1 LALSELQRI
10 KSKTMKDILNK
21 LFSHYILTKEEAKS
35 LLLAIGKGEFD
46 PLQIA
51 SFLTV
56 FNLRSLT
63 VAELAGFRE
72 AMLEL
77 CIKVDLSDFDAVD
90 IVGTGGD
97 GKDTFNI
104 STTAALV
111 VAGAGYKVAKHGNY
125 GVSSSCGSSN
135 VLEYLGIKFSNDQ
148 DQLKQSLDKAGFCMM
163 HAPLFHP
170 AMKYVA
176 PIRKTLQ
183 IRTFFNILGPLI
195 NPSFPKKHCHGVY
208 NLATLRLYA
217 YQHKQTNDRF
227 SIVHSLDGYDEI
239 SLTSDTKIYNNQGEF
254 MYSPNQLGFQKLSQQ
269 ELWGGASIAESANI
283 LKNILQLKGTAAQHQ
298 AVIANAALA
307 ITVADSTKNYT
318 QAKDKAEEALASGKA
333 MGVLKTLVELS

>member
-1 LALSELQRI
+1 
-10 KSKTMKDILNK
+10 MKDILNK
-21 LFSHYILTKEEAKS
+21 LFAHYILSRAEAKEV
-35 LLLAIGKGEFD
+35 LLAIGKGEFD

-56 FNLRSLT
+56 YNMRSLT
-63 VAELAGFRE
+63 VEELAGFRE

-104 STTAALV
+104 STTSALV

-135 VLEYLGIKFSNDQ
+135 VLEYLGVKFSNDQ
-148 DQLKQSLDKAGFCMM
+148 DQLKRALDKAGFCMM

-176 PIRKTLQ
+176 PVRKAMQ
-183 IRTFFNILGPLI
+183 VRTFFNILGPMI
-195 NPSFPKKHCHGVY
+195 NPSFPKKHAHGVF

-217 YQHKQTNDRF
+217 YQHKQTGDRF
-227 SIVHSLDGYDEI
+227 KIVHALDGYDEI
-239 SLTSDTKIYNNQGEF
+239 SLTSDTKVFSNEGEF
-254 MYSPNQLGFQKLSQQ
+254 LYTPKDFGFERLEQKD
-269 ELWGGASIAESANI
+269 LWGGSSIEESATI
-283 LKNILQLKGTAAQHQ
+283 LNAILSNKGTKAQHN
-298 AVIANAALA
+298 AVLANAALA
-307 ITVADSTKNYT
+307 ITVADESISYET
-318 QAKDKAEEALASGKA
+318 AKALAQESIASGNA
-333 MGVLKTLVELS
+333 MGVLKTLVELK

>member
-1 LALSELQRI
+1 
-10 KSKTMKDILNK
+10 MKDILNK
-21 LFSHYILTKEEAKS
+21 LFTNYILTRQEAKE
-35 LLLAIGKGEFD
+35 LLLAVGKGVFD

-56 FNLRSLT
+56 YNMRSLT
-63 VAELAGFRE
+63 VDELAGFRE

-104 STTAALV
+104 STTSALV

-135 VLEYLGIKFSNDQ
+135 VLEYLGVRFSNNQ
-148 DQLKQSLDKAGFCMM
+148 DQLKRALDKAGFCMM

-176 PIRKTLQ
+176 PVRKAMQ
-183 IRTFFNILGPLI
+183 VRTFFNILGPMI
-195 NPSFPKKHCHGVY
+195 NPSFPKKHAHGVF

-217 YQHKQTNDRF
+217 YQHKQTGDRF
-227 SIVHSLDGYDEI
+227 KIVHALDGYDEI
-239 SLTSDTKIYNNQGEF
+239 SLTSDTKVFSNEGEF
-254 MYSPNQLGFQKLSQQ
+254 LYTPKDFGFERLEQKD
-269 ELWGGASIAESANI
+269 LWGGSSIEESATI
-283 LKNILQLKGTAAQHQ
+283 LNAILSNKGTKAQHN
-298 AVIANAALA
+298 AVLANAALA
-307 ITVADSTKNYT
+307 ITVADASISYET
-318 QAKDKAEEALASGKA
+318 AKALAQESIASGKA
-333 MGVLKTLVELS
+333 MGVLKTLVELK

>member
-1 LALSELQRI
+1 MGFI
-10 KSKTMKDILNK
+10 GYMKNTLNK
-21 LFSHYILTKEEAKS
+21 LYNHSILSKEEAKN
-35 LLLAIGKGEFD
+35 LLLSIGKGEFD

-56 FNLRSLT
+56 FNMRSIS
-63 VAELAGFRE
+63 VDELAGFRE

-77 CIKVDLSDFDAVD
+77 CVRVDLSAFDTID

-104 STTAALV
+104 STTSALV

-135 VLEYLGIKFSNDQ
+135 VLEFLGIQFSNDQ
-148 DQLKQSLDKAGFCMM
+148 EKLKKSLDKAGFCMM

-176 PIRKTLQ
+176 PIRKAMQ
-183 IRTFFNILGPLI
+183 VRTFFNILGPMI

-227 SIVHSLDGYDEI
+227 KIIHALDGYDEI
-239 SLTSDTKIYNNQGEF
+239 SLTSDVKIYGNEGEN
-254 MYSPNQLGFQKLSQQ
+254 MYSPAQLGFAKITQK
-269 ELWGGASIAESANI
+269 ELWGGSSIEESANI
-283 LKNILQLKGTAAQHQ
+283 LTNILRLKGTEAQHN
-298 AVIANAALA
+298 AVIANAAMA
-307 ITVADSTKNYT
+307 ITVADEKVSYNE
-318 QAKDKAEEALASGKA
+318 AKALALEAILSGNA
-333 MGVLKTLVELS
+333 YGVLKTLRELS